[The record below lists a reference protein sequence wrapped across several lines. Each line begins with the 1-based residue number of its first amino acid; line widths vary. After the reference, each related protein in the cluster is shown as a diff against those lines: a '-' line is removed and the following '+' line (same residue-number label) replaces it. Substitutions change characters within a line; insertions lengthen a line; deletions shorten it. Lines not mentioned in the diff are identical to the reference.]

1 MLKKLFKINQGE
13 GLPTLILFFH
23 FFAYVAIS
31 ITGTAARDAYFLN
44 MVDKKYLPLMFLAIA
59 IVLSIVIE
67 IYSRL
72 SKNRDLSTIV
82 TGTGIIFIAT
92 LLAIQKHLE
101 GWVIPFLYVWKDVID
116 AIIITQFW
124 LIASQVFDPRQAK
137 RLFGLLGAGGAL
149 AAIIIGSSI
158 SQFVSVFGSENLL
171 FVTMSFI
178 IIVILMANLIRPYRN
193 LNEQKHQT
201 SKKDVHKNTGK
212 TFTPYL
218 KSLAIIIGLAA
229 VASRVVD
236 YQFKITA
243 VASFPNQDDL
253 VNFFGQYYA
262 VTGVATM
269 VIQLFIT
276 SRLLSRFGIIVA
288 ILILPTLFMAGAA
301 GFLMSP
307 VLAAVYIS
315 KFSDQVFRF
324 TFHNASIQL
333 LWIPV
338 KRTIKNRLKPVIEG
352 SIRAGLEGVSG
363 ILIFLSITMFNVPI
377 HYLSISIIL
386 IAIYWIKGSFR
397 LKKLYIKELQSAI
410 EKRELNFEELT
421 LDIQDEAMVKTI
433 NQALNND
440 DESQQIL
447 ALEMIKDIPLTPWKD
462 SLNRLLNDGSM
473 IVKKEILNISF
484 DDENIISDQKII
496 SLINNESDLEIES
509 IEIAGKRKLT
519 DALPIIMDR
528 IDAENKEKQLIAAAA
543 IRNIDPD
550 SSNKEKD
557 LLLSAFNSNDENIC
571 SLIII
576 QMKNDNEILPD
587 EKLIKYLNEESS
599 KVRNAALSVAESRAS
614 LVLLPHIIQ
623 CLSYPRS
630 AMPAR
635 SALQVYD
642 ENEVVKLLIENA
654 QNQNVEKSLVIGII
668 RTIKKYPTKDSLD
681 MLLSVI
687 SPKVPP
693 IQAVAVD
700 SLIHIAREL
709 PLDETQIAITKEELI
724 KTSRYAYEKIIALS
738 QIEENKKNQLL
749 RYLLQD
755 EVRKLIPVIMK
766 LGILDKPQT
775 PIETYIQYVLNNEED
790 KLPYVLEFFENIFS
804 QEERK
809 IVNSLIDDISIED
822 KCKVAKNHFD
832 ELTTD
837 INQFLGYYIGTIQ
850 ELKVALTLDYA
861 FRTNNQEILGKA
873 NWSNLPESFI
883 IKDIITRHSKE
894 SPDSLNTW
902 PINDY
907 LLDSNQLTM
916 YSTLEKA
923 MILKS
928 VDLFASIPSQELIR
942 VAQIAEEEEYQ
953 TDTSLCKEGDYGD
966 CMYII
971 ANGKVKVHKGDHTLV
986 ELEKGAFVG
995 DMALLDQEPRSADLT
1010 TSLETTLLKISQ
1022 DAFYEL
1028 MSSNFEIM
1036 NGILKIISS
1045 RLREAQAKL

>member
-212 TFTPYL
+212 SFTPYL

-269 VIQLFIT
+269 IIQLFIT

-386 IAIYWIKGSFR
+386 ITIYWIKRSFR

-433 NQALNND
+433 NLALNND
-440 DESQQIL
+440 DESQQVL

-528 IDAENKEKQLIAAAA
+528 IDTENKEKQLIAAAA

-654 QNQNVEKSLVIGII
+654 QNQNVEKSLVIGVI
-668 RTIKKYPTKDSLD
+668 RTIKKYPTKDSID

-687 SPKVPP
+687 SPKIPP

-709 PLDETQIAITKEELI
+709 PLDEKQIAITKEELI
-724 KTSRYAYEKIIALS
+724 KTSKYAYEKIIALS
-738 QIEENKKNQLL
+738 QIEENEKNQLL

-953 TDTSLCKEGDYGD
+953 TDTSLCKEGDFGD

-1045 RLREAQAKL
+1045 RLRDAQAKL

>member
-1 MLKKLFKINQGE
+1 MLKKLFNINQGE
-13 GLPTLILFFH
+13 GFPTLILFLH

-31 ITGTAARDAYFLN
+31 ITGSAARDAYFLN
-44 MVDKKYLPLMFLAIA
+44 MVDRKYLPLMFLAVA

-72 SKNRDLSTIV
+72 SKNKDLSTIV
-82 TGTGIIFIAT
+82 SGTGIIFIAT
-92 LLAIQKHLE
+92 LFAIQKNLE

-158 SQFVSVFGSENLL
+158 KQFVSIFGSENLL
-171 FVTMSFI
+171 FATMSFLLV
-178 IIVILMANLIRPYRN
+178 VILMANLIRPYRN
-193 LNEQKHQT
+193 INEQKNSN
-201 SKKDVHKNTGK
+201 SKKDSQKDEK
-212 TFTPYL
+212 KSFSPYL

-243 VASFPNQDDL
+243 VAAFPEQDDL

-262 VTGVATM
+262 VTGIATM

-276 SRLLSRFGIIVA
+276 SRLLSRFGILVA
-288 ILILPTLFMAGAA
+288 ILVLPTLFMTGAI

-324 TFHNASIQL
+324 TLHNASIQL

-338 KRTIKNRLKPVIEG
+338 KNTIKTRLKPVIEG
-352 SIRAGLEGVSG
+352 SIRASLEGVSG
-363 ILIFLSITMFNVPI
+363 ILIFLSITVFNVPI
-377 HYLSISIIL
+377 HYLSISIVL
-386 IAIYWIKGSFR
+386 IAIYWINKSFT
-397 LKKLYIKELQSAI
+397 LKKLYVKELQSAI

-433 NQALNND
+433 NEALKNN

-462 SLNRLLNDGSM
+462 SLNDLLNNGE
-473 IVKKEILNISF
+473 ITVKKEILSISF
-484 DDENIISDQKII
+484 DDENIITNQTII
-496 SLINNESDLEIES
+496 DLINNVPDLETES
-509 IEIAGKRKLT
+509 IEIAGKRRLRK
-519 DALPIIMDR
+519 ALPIIMDR
-528 IDAENKEKQLIAAAA
+528 IDSVNKEKQIIFAAA

-550 SSNKEKD
+550 SSNKEKE
-557 LLLSAFNSNDENIC
+557 LLLDAFNTNDENIC
-571 SLIII
+571 SLAIR
-576 QMKNDNEILPD
+576 QMKNDKEILPD
-587 EKLIKYLNEESS
+587 DKLAEYLNQESS
-599 KVRNAALSVAESRAS
+599 MIRDAALSVAESRAS
-614 LVLLPHIIQ
+614 TSLLPHIIQ
-623 CLSYPRS
+623 CLCDPRC
-630 AMPAR
+630 AIPAR
-635 SALQVYD
+635 SALQAYD
-642 ENEVVKLLIENA
+642 DNVVVELLIKHV
-654 QNQNVEKSLVIGII
+654 QRQNVEKSLIIGVI
-668 RTIKKYPTKDSLD
+668 RTIKNYPTKNSIDL
-681 MLLSVI
+681 LLSAI

-693 IQAVAVD
+693 IQSEAVD

-709 PLDETQIAITKEELI
+709 SLDENQIIITKKELI

-738 QIEENKKNQLL
+738 QINEDEENQLL
-749 RYLLQD
+749 RYLLQN

-766 LGILDKPQT
+766 LGILDKPET
-775 PIETYIQYVLNNEED
+775 PIETYIQYVLNNETD

-804 QEERK
+804 KEERR
-809 IVNSLIDDISIED
+809 IVNSLIDNIPIEE
-822 KCKVAKNHFD
+822 KCEVAKNHFD
-832 ELTTD
+832 DLTTN

-861 FRTNNQEILGKA
+861 FRNNNQEILEKA
-873 NWSNLPESFI
+873 NWNEFPDSFI
-883 IKDIITRHSKE
+883 IKDIITRHAKNN
-894 SPDSLNTW
+894 PDSLNRW

-928 VDLFASIPSQELIR
+928 VDLFTSIPSQELIR

-953 TDTSLCKEGDYGD
+953 PGTSLCKEGDFGD

-971 ANGKVKVHKGDHTLV
+971 ANGKVKVHKGDRTLV

-1010 TSLETTLLKISQ
+1010 ISAETTLLKISQ

-1045 RLREAQAKL
+1045 RLRDAQAKL

>member
-23 FFAYVAIS
+23 FFSFVAIS
-31 ITGTAARDAYFLN
+31 ITGGAARDAYFLN
-44 MVDKKYLPLMFLAIA
+44 MVDKKYLPLMFLAVA
-59 IVLSIVIE
+59 IVLFIVIE

-72 SKNRDLSTIV
+72 SKNKDLSTIV
-82 TGTGIIFIAT
+82 SGTGVIFIAT
-92 LLAIQKHLE
+92 LFAIQKNLD
-101 GWVIPFLYVWKDVID
+101 GWVIPFLYVWKEVID

-149 AAIIIGSSI
+149 AAFIIGSSI
-158 SQFVSVFGSENLL
+158 KQFVSIFGSENLL
-171 FVTMSFI
+171 FATMSFLLV
-178 IIVILMANLIRPYRN
+178 VILMANLIRPYRN
-193 LNEQKHQT
+193 TNEQKNKGQ
-201 SKKDVHKNTGK
+201 KKDVHKDSEK
-212 TFTPYL
+212 SFTPYL
-218 KSLAIIIGLAA
+218 KSLAIIISLAA
-229 VASRVVD
+229 VASRIVD

-243 VASFPNQDDL
+243 VAAFPNQDDL

-262 VTGVATM
+262 VTGIATM
-269 VIQLFIT
+269 IIQLFIT
-276 SRLLSRFGIIVA
+276 SRRLSRFGIIVA
-288 ILILPTLFMAGAA
+288 ILVLPTLFMFGAS
-301 GFLMSP
+301 GFLVSP

-324 TFHNASIQL
+324 TLHNASIQL

-338 KRTIKNRLKPVIEG
+338 KNTIKTRLKPFIEG

-363 ILIFLSITMFNVPI
+363 ILIFLLITIFNVPI
-377 HYLSISIIL
+377 QYLSLGIIL
-386 IAIYWIKGSFR
+386 IAIYWIQKSFK
-397 LKKLYIKELQSAI
+397 LKKLYIKQLQSAI

-433 NQALNND
+433 NSALNND

-447 ALEMIKDIPLTPWKD
+447 ALEMIKDIPLKPWKD
-462 SLNRLLNDGSM
+462 SLNNLLNNGG
-473 IVKKEILNISF
+473 ITVKKEILKICF
-484 DDENIISDQKII
+484 DDENIISNEKII
-496 SLINNESDLEIES
+496 SLISNDSDLDIDS
-509 IEIAGKRKLT
+509 IEIAGKRKLAE
-519 DALPIIMDR
+519 ALPIIKSHVGT
-528 IDAENKEKQLIAAAA
+528 ENKDKQLIAAAA
-543 IRNIDPD
+543 IRNINPD

-557 LLLSAFNSNDENIC
+557 LLLSAFDSDNEHIC
-571 SLIII
+571 SLVIK
-576 QMKNDNEILPD
+576 QMKDDNEILPD
-587 EKLIKYLNEESS
+587 EKLIKCLNEESVV
-599 KVRNAALSVAESRAS
+599 VRNAALSVSRARVS
-614 LVLLPHIIQ
+614 SVLLPHIIK
-623 CLSYPRS
+623 CLSDPRS
-630 AMPAR
+630 VIPAR
-635 SALQVYD
+635 SALKVYD
-642 ENEVVKLLIENA
+642 DDQVIKLFIENI
-654 QNQNVEKSLVIGII
+654 QNQNIKKSLVIGII
-668 RTIKKYPTKDSLD
+668 RTIKNYPTKDSID
-681 MLLSVI
+681 ILLSVI
-687 SPKVPP
+687 SPKIPP
-693 IQAVAVD
+693 IQAQAVD

-709 PLDETQIAITKEELI
+709 PLDEEQIVITKEELI
-724 KTSRYAYEKIIALS
+724 KTSRYAYEKIIALA
-738 QIEENKKNQLL
+738 QIDENEKNQLL
-749 RYLLQD
+749 NYLLQN

-775 PIETYIQYVLNNEED
+775 PIETYIQYVLNNESD

-804 QEERK
+804 IEERE
-809 IVNSLIDDISIED
+809 IVNSLIDNISIDE

-837 INQFLGYYIGTIQ
+837 LNQFLGYYIGTIQ
-850 ELKVALTLDYA
+850 ELKVALSLDYA
-861 FRTNNQEILGKA
+861 LRLNNQEILEKV
-873 NWSNLPESFI
+873 NWDNLPESFI
-883 IKDIITRHSKE
+883 IREIITRHLKE
-894 SPDSLNTW
+894 NPDSLNTW

-907 LLDSNQLTM
+907 LLDYDQLTM

-942 VAQIAEEEEYQ
+942 VAQIAEEEQYE
-953 TDTSLCKEGDYGD
+953 TDNPLCKEGDFGD

-971 ANGKVKVHKGDHTLV
+971 ANGKVRVHKGDHTLV

-1010 TSLETTLLKISQ
+1010 TSTETTLLKISQ

-1045 RLREAQAKL
+1045 RLRDAQAKI

>member
-13 GLPTLILFFH
+13 GLPTLILFSH

-212 TFTPYL
+212 SFTPYL

-269 VIQLFIT
+269 IIQLFIT

-386 IAIYWIKGSFR
+386 IAIYWIKRSFR

-433 NQALNND
+433 NLALNND

-654 QNQNVEKSLVIGII
+654 QNQNVEKSLVIGVI
-668 RTIKKYPTKDSLD
+668 RTIKKYPTKDSID

-687 SPKVPP
+687 SPKIPP

-709 PLDETQIAITKEELI
+709 PLDEKQIAITKKELI

-738 QIEENKKNQLL
+738 QIEENEKNQLL

>member
-1 MLKKLFKINQGE
+1 LLKKLFNINQGE
-13 GLPTLILFFH
+13 GFPTLILFLH

-31 ITGTAARDAYFLN
+31 ITGSAARDAYFLN
-44 MVDKKYLPLMFLAIA
+44 MVDRKYLPLMFLAVA

-72 SKNRDLSTIV
+72 SKNKDLSTIV
-82 TGTGIIFIAT
+82 SGTGIIFIAT
-92 LLAIQKHLE
+92 LFAIQKNLE

-158 SQFVSVFGSENLL
+158 KQFVSIFGSENLL
-171 FVTMSFI
+171 FATMSFLLV
-178 IIVILMANLIRPYRN
+178 VILMANLIRPYRN
-193 LNEQKHQT
+193 INEQKNSN
-201 SKKDVHKNTGK
+201 SKKDSQKDEK
-212 TFTPYL
+212 KSFSPYL

-243 VASFPNQDDL
+243 VAAFPEQDDL

-262 VTGVATM
+262 VTGIATM

-276 SRLLSRFGIIVA
+276 SRLLSRFGILVA
-288 ILILPTLFMAGAA
+288 ILVLPTLFMTGAI

-324 TFHNASIQL
+324 TLHNASIQL

-338 KRTIKNRLKPVIEG
+338 KNTIKNRLKPVIEG
-352 SIRAGLEGVSG
+352 SIRASLEGVSG
-363 ILIFLSITMFNVPI
+363 ILIFLSITVFNVPI
-377 HYLSISIIL
+377 HYLSISIVL
-386 IAIYWIKGSFR
+386 IAIYWINKSFT
-397 LKKLYIKELQSAI
+397 LKKLYVKELQSAI

-433 NQALNND
+433 NEALKNN

-462 SLNRLLNDGSM
+462 SLNDLLNNGE
-473 IVKKEILNISF
+473 ITVKKEILSISF
-484 DDENIISDQKII
+484 DDENIITNQTII
-496 SLINNESDLEIES
+496 DLINNVPDLETES
-509 IEIAGKRKLT
+509 IEIAGKRRLRK
-519 DALPIIMDR
+519 ALPIIMDR
-528 IDAENKEKQLIAAAA
+528 IDTVNKEKQIIFAAA

-550 SSNKEKD
+550 SSNKEKE
-557 LLLSAFNSNDENIC
+557 LLLDAFNTNDENIC
-571 SLIII
+571 SLAIR
-576 QMKNDNEILPD
+576 QMKNDKEILPD
-587 EKLIKYLNEESS
+587 DKLAEYLNQESS
-599 KVRNAALSVAESRAS
+599 MIRDAALSVAESRAS
-614 LVLLPHIIQ
+614 TSLLPHIIQ
-623 CLSYPRS
+623 CLSDPRC
-630 AMPAR
+630 AIPAR
-635 SALQVYD
+635 SALQAYD
-642 ENEVVKLLIENA
+642 DNVVVELLIKHV
-654 QNQNVEKSLVIGII
+654 QRQNVEKSLIIGVI
-668 RTIKKYPTKDSLD
+668 RTIKNYPTKNSIDL
-681 MLLSVI
+681 LLSAV

-693 IQAVAVD
+693 IQSEAVD

-709 PLDETQIAITKEELI
+709 PLDENQIIITKKELI

-738 QIEENKKNQLL
+738 QINEDEENQLL
-749 RYLLQD
+749 RYLLQN

-766 LGILDKPQT
+766 LGILDKPET
-775 PIETYIQYVLNNEED
+775 PIETYIQYVLNNETD

-804 QEERK
+804 KEERR
-809 IVNSLIDDISIED
+809 IVNSLIDNIPIEE
-822 KCKVAKNHFD
+822 KCEVAKNHFD
-832 ELTTD
+832 DLTTN

-861 FRTNNQEILGKA
+861 FRNNNQEILEKA
-873 NWSNLPESFI
+873 NWNEFPDSFI
-883 IKDIITRHSKE
+883 IKDIITRHAKNN
-894 SPDSLNTW
+894 PDSLNRW

-953 TDTSLCKEGDYGD
+953 PGTSLCKEGDFGD

-971 ANGKVKVHKGDHTLV
+971 ANGKVKVHKGDRTLV

-1010 TSLETTLLKISQ
+1010 ISAETTLLKISQ

-1045 RLREAQAKL
+1045 RLRDAQAKL

>member
-101 GWVIPFLYVWKDVID
+101 GWVIPFLYVWKDIID

-212 TFTPYL
+212 SFTPYL

-269 VIQLFIT
+269 IIQLFIT

-363 ILIFLSITMFNVPI
+363 ILIFLSITMFNIPI

-386 IAIYWIKGSFR
+386 IAIYWIKRSFR

-433 NQALNND
+433 NLALNND

-654 QNQNVEKSLVIGII
+654 QNQNVEKSLVIGVI
-668 RTIKKYPTKDSLD
+668 RTIKKYPTKDSID

-687 SPKVPP
+687 SPKIPP

-709 PLDETQIAITKEELI
+709 PLDEKQIAITKEELI
-724 KTSRYAYEKIIALS
+724 KTSKYAYEKIIALS
-738 QIEENKKNQLL
+738 QIEENEKNQLL

-1045 RLREAQAKL
+1045 RLREAQAKI

>member
-212 TFTPYL
+212 SFTPYL

-269 VIQLFIT
+269 IIQLFIT

-386 IAIYWIKGSFR
+386 IAIYWIKRSFR

-433 NQALNND
+433 NLALNND

-654 QNQNVEKSLVIGII
+654 QNQNVEKSLVIGVI
-668 RTIKKYPTKDSLD
+668 RTIKKYPTKDSID

-687 SPKVPP
+687 SPKIPP

-709 PLDETQIAITKEELI
+709 PLDEKQIAITKEELI
-724 KTSRYAYEKIIALS
+724 KTSKYAYEKIIALS
-738 QIEENKKNQLL
+738 QIEENEKNQLL

-832 ELTTD
+832 GLTTD

-1045 RLREAQAKL
+1045 RLREAQEKI

>member
-1 MLKKLFKINQGE
+1 LLKKLFNINQGE
-13 GLPTLILFFH
+13 GFPTLILFLH

-31 ITGTAARDAYFLN
+31 ITGSAARDAYFLN
-44 MVDKKYLPLMFLAIA
+44 MVDRKYLPLMFLAVA

-72 SKNRDLSTIV
+72 SKNKDLSTIV
-82 TGTGIIFIAT
+82 SGTGIIFIAT
-92 LLAIQKHLE
+92 LFAIQKNLE

-158 SQFVSVFGSENLL
+158 KQFVSIFGSENLL
-171 FVTMSFI
+171 FATMSFLLV
-178 IIVILMANLIRPYRN
+178 VILMANLIRPYRN
-193 LNEQKHQT
+193 INEQKNSN
-201 SKKDVHKNTGK
+201 SKKDSQKDEK
-212 TFTPYL
+212 KSFSPYL

-243 VASFPNQDDL
+243 VAAFPEQDDL

-262 VTGVATM
+262 VTGIATM

-276 SRLLSRFGIIVA
+276 SRLLSRFGILVA
-288 ILILPTLFMAGAA
+288 ILVLPTLFMTGAI

-324 TFHNASIQL
+324 TLHNASIQL

-338 KRTIKNRLKPVIEG
+338 KNTIKNRLKPVIEG
-352 SIRAGLEGVSG
+352 SIRASLEGVSG
-363 ILIFLSITMFNVPI
+363 ILIFLSITVFNVPI
-377 HYLSISIIL
+377 HYLSISIVL
-386 IAIYWIKGSFR
+386 IAIYWINKSFT
-397 LKKLYIKELQSAI
+397 LKKLYVKELQSAI

-433 NQALNND
+433 NEALKNN

-462 SLNRLLNDGSM
+462 SLNDLLNNGE
-473 IVKKEILNISF
+473 ITVKKEILSVSF
-484 DDENIISDQKII
+484 DDENIITNQTII
-496 SLINNESDLEIES
+496 DLINNVPDLETES
-509 IEIAGKRKLT
+509 IEIAGKRRLRK
-519 DALPIIMDR
+519 ALPIIMDR
-528 IDAENKEKQLIAAAA
+528 IDTVNKEKQIIFAAA

-550 SSNKEKD
+550 SSNKEKE
-557 LLLSAFNSNDENIC
+557 LLLDAFNTNDENIC
-571 SLIII
+571 SLAIR
-576 QMKNDNEILPD
+576 QMKNDKEILPD
-587 EKLIKYLNEESS
+587 DKLAEYLNQESS
-599 KVRNAALSVAESRAS
+599 IIRDAALSVAESRAS
-614 LVLLPHIIQ
+614 TSLLPHIIQ
-623 CLSYPRS
+623 CLSDPRC
-630 AMPAR
+630 AIPAR
-635 SALQVYD
+635 SALQAYD
-642 ENEVVKLLIENA
+642 DNVVVELLIKHV
-654 QNQNVEKSLVIGII
+654 QRQNVEKSLIIGVI
-668 RTIKKYPTKDSLD
+668 RTIKNYPTKNSIDL
-681 MLLSVI
+681 LLSAV

-693 IQAVAVD
+693 IQSEAVD

-709 PLDETQIAITKEELI
+709 PLDENQIIITKKELI

-738 QIEENKKNQLL
+738 QINEDEENQLL
-749 RYLLQD
+749 RYLLQN

-766 LGILDKPQT
+766 LGILDKPET
-775 PIETYIQYVLNNEED
+775 PIETYIQYVLNNETD

-804 QEERK
+804 KEERR
-809 IVNSLIDDISIED
+809 IVNSLIDNIPIEE
-822 KCKVAKNHFD
+822 KCEVAKNHFD
-832 ELTTD
+832 DLTTN

-861 FRTNNQEILGKA
+861 FRNNNQEILEKA
-873 NWSNLPESFI
+873 NWNEFPDSFI
-883 IKDIITRHSKE
+883 IKDIITRHAKNN
-894 SPDSLNTW
+894 PDSLNRW

-953 TDTSLCKEGDYGD
+953 PGTSLCKEGDFGD

-971 ANGKVKVHKGDHTLV
+971 ANGKVKVHKGDRTLV

-1010 TSLETTLLKISQ
+1010 ISAETTLLKISQ

-1045 RLREAQAKL
+1045 RLRDAQARL

>member
-212 TFTPYL
+212 SFTPYL

-269 VIQLFIT
+269 IIQLFIT

-386 IAIYWIKGSFR
+386 IAIYWIKRSFR

-433 NQALNND
+433 NLALNND
-440 DESQQIL
+440 DESQQVL

-528 IDAENKEKQLIAAAA
+528 IDTENKEKQLIAAAA

-654 QNQNVEKSLVIGII
+654 QNQNVEKSLVIGVI
-668 RTIKKYPTKDSLD
+668 RTIKKYPTKDSID

-687 SPKVPP
+687 SPKIPP

-709 PLDETQIAITKEELI
+709 PLDEKQIAITKEELI
-724 KTSRYAYEKIIALS
+724 KTSKYAYEKIIALS

-873 NWSNLPESFI
+873 NWNNLPESFI

-971 ANGKVKVHKGDHTLV
+971 ANGKVKVHKGDRTLV

-1045 RLREAQAKL
+1045 RLREAQAKI

>member
-212 TFTPYL
+212 SFTPYL

-269 VIQLFIT
+269 IIQLFIT

-386 IAIYWIKGSFR
+386 ITIYWIKRSFR

-433 NQALNND
+433 NLALNND

-587 EKLIKYLNEESS
+587 EKLIKYVNEESS

-654 QNQNVEKSLVIGII
+654 QNQNVEKSLVIGVI
-668 RTIKKYPTKDSLD
+668 RTIKKYPTKDSID

-687 SPKVPP
+687 SPKIPP

-709 PLDETQIAITKEELI
+709 PLDEKQIAITKEELI
-724 KTSRYAYEKIIALS
+724 KTSKYAYEKIIALS
-738 QIEENKKNQLL
+738 QIEENEKNQLL

-873 NWSNLPESFI
+873 NWNNLPESFI

-971 ANGKVKVHKGDHTLV
+971 ANGKVKVHKGDRTLV

-1045 RLREAQAKL
+1045 RLRESQAKL

>member
-212 TFTPYL
+212 SFTPYL

-269 VIQLFIT
+269 IIQLFIT

-386 IAIYWIKGSFR
+386 ITIYWIKRSFR

-433 NQALNND
+433 NLALNND
-440 DESQQIL
+440 DESQQVL
-447 ALEMIKDIPLTPWKD
+447 AIEMIKDIPLTPWKD

-528 IDAENKEKQLIAAAA
+528 IDTENKEKQLIAAAA

-654 QNQNVEKSLVIGII
+654 QNQNVEKSLVIGVI
-668 RTIKKYPTKDSLD
+668 RTIKKYPTKDSID

-687 SPKVPP
+687 SPKIPP

-709 PLDETQIAITKEELI
+709 PLDEKQIAITKEELI
-724 KTSRYAYEKIIALS
+724 KTSKYAYEKIIALS
-738 QIEENKKNQLL
+738 QIEENEKNQLL

-873 NWSNLPESFI
+873 NWNNLPESFI

-1045 RLREAQAKL
+1045 RLRESQAKL

>member
-1 MLKKLFKINQGE
+1 MLKKLFNINQGE
-13 GLPTLILFFH
+13 GFPTLILFLH

-31 ITGTAARDAYFLN
+31 ITGSAARDAYFLN
-44 MVDKKYLPLMFLAIA
+44 MVDRKYLPLMFLAVA

-72 SKNRDLSTIV
+72 SKNKDLSTIV
-82 TGTGIIFIAT
+82 SGTGIIFIAT
-92 LLAIQKHLE
+92 LFAIQKNLE

-158 SQFVSVFGSENLL
+158 KQFVSIFGSENLL
-171 FVTMSFI
+171 FATMSFLLV
-178 IIVILMANLIRPYRN
+178 VILMANLIRPYRN
-193 LNEQKHQT
+193 INEQKYSN
-201 SKKDVHKNTGK
+201 SKKDSQKDEK
-212 TFTPYL
+212 KSFSPYL
-218 KSLAIIIGLAA
+218 KSLANIIGLAA

-243 VASFPNQDDL
+243 VAAFPEQDDL

-262 VTGVATM
+262 VTGIATM

-276 SRLLSRFGIIVA
+276 SRLLSRFGILVA
-288 ILILPTLFMAGAA
+288 ILVLPTLFMTGAI

-324 TFHNASIQL
+324 TLHNASIQL

-338 KRTIKNRLKPVIEG
+338 KNTIKNRLKPVIEG
-352 SIRAGLEGVSG
+352 SIRASLEGVSG
-363 ILIFLSITMFNVPI
+363 ILIFLSITVFNVPI
-377 HYLSISIIL
+377 HYLSISIVL
-386 IAIYWIKGSFR
+386 IAIYWINKSFT
-397 LKKLYIKELQSAI
+397 LKKLYVKELQSAI

-433 NQALNND
+433 NEALKNN

-462 SLNRLLNDGSM
+462 SLNDLLNNGE
-473 IVKKEILNISF
+473 ITVKKEILSISF
-484 DDENIISDQKII
+484 DDENIITNQTII
-496 SLINNESDLEIES
+496 DLINNVPDLETES
-509 IEIAGKRKLT
+509 IEIAGKRRLRK
-519 DALPIIMDR
+519 ALPIIMDR
-528 IDAENKEKQLIAAAA
+528 IDSVNKEKQIIFVAA

-550 SSNKEKD
+550 SSNKEKE
-557 LLLSAFNSNDENIC
+557 LLLDAFNTNDENIC
-571 SLIII
+571 SLAIR
-576 QMKNDNEILPD
+576 QMKNDKEILPD
-587 EKLIKYLNEESS
+587 DKLAEYLNQESS
-599 KVRNAALSVAESRAS
+599 MIRDAALSVAESRAS
-614 LVLLPHIIQ
+614 TSLLPHIIQ
-623 CLSYPRS
+623 CLSDPRC
-630 AMPAR
+630 AIPAR
-635 SALQVYD
+635 SALQAYD
-642 ENEVVKLLIENA
+642 DNVVVELLIKHV
-654 QNQNVEKSLVIGII
+654 QRQNVEKSLIIGVI
-668 RTIKKYPTKDSLD
+668 RTIKNYPTKNSIDL
-681 MLLSVI
+681 LLSAI

-693 IQAVAVD
+693 IQSEAVD

-709 PLDETQIAITKEELI
+709 PLDENQIIITKKELI

-738 QIEENKKNQLL
+738 QINEDEENQLL
-749 RYLLQD
+749 RYLLQN

-766 LGILDKPQT
+766 LGILDKPET
-775 PIETYIQYVLNNEED
+775 PIETYIQYVLNNETD

-804 QEERK
+804 KEERR
-809 IVNSLIDDISIED
+809 IVNSLIDNISIEE
-822 KCKVAKNHFD
+822 KCEVAKNHFD
-832 ELTTD
+832 DLTTN

-861 FRTNNQEILGKA
+861 FRNNNQEILEKA
-873 NWSNLPESFI
+873 NWNEFPDSFI
-883 IKDIITRHSKE
+883 IKDIITRHVKNN
-894 SPDSLNTW
+894 PDSLNRW

-907 LLDSNQLTM
+907 LLDSTQLTM

-953 TDTSLCKEGDYGD
+953 PGTSLCKEGDFGD

-971 ANGKVKVHKGDHTLV
+971 ANGKVKVHKGDRTLV

-1010 TSLETTLLKISQ
+1010 ISAETTLLKISQ

-1045 RLREAQAKL
+1045 RLRDAQAKL

>member
-1 MLKKLFKINQGE
+1 MLKKLFNINQGE
-13 GLPTLILFFH
+13 GFPTLILFLH

-31 ITGTAARDAYFLN
+31 ITGSAARDAYFLN
-44 MVDKKYLPLMFLAIA
+44 MVDRKYLPLMFLAVA

-72 SKNRDLSTIV
+72 SKNKDLSTIV
-82 TGTGIIFIAT
+82 SGTGIIFIAT
-92 LLAIQKHLE
+92 LFAIQKNLE

-158 SQFVSVFGSENLL
+158 KQFVSIFGSENLL
-171 FVTMSFI
+171 FATMSFLLV
-178 IIVILMANLIRPYRN
+178 VILMANLIRPYRN
-193 LNEQKHQT
+193 INEQKNSN
-201 SKKDVHKNTGK
+201 SKKDSQKDEK
-212 TFTPYL
+212 KSFSPYL

-243 VASFPNQDDL
+243 VASFPEQDDL

-262 VTGVATM
+262 VTGIATM

-276 SRLLSRFGIIVA
+276 SRLLSRFGILVA
-288 ILILPTLFMAGAA
+288 ILVLPTLFMTGAI

-324 TFHNASIQL
+324 TLHNASIQL

-338 KRTIKNRLKPVIEG
+338 KNTIKNRLKPVIEG
-352 SIRAGLEGVSG
+352 SIRASLEGVSG
-363 ILIFLSITMFNVPI
+363 ILIFLSITVFNVPI
-377 HYLSISIIL
+377 HYLSISIVL
-386 IAIYWIKGSFR
+386 IAIYWINKSFT
-397 LKKLYIKELQSAI
+397 LKKLYVKELQSAI

-433 NQALNND
+433 NEALKNN

-462 SLNRLLNDGSM
+462 SLNDLLNNGE
-473 IVKKEILNISF
+473 ITVKKEILSISF
-484 DDENIISDQKII
+484 DDENIITNQTII
-496 SLINNESDLEIES
+496 DLINNVPDLETES
-509 IEIAGKRKLT
+509 IEIAGKRRLRK
-519 DALPIIMDR
+519 ALPIIMDR
-528 IDAENKEKQLIAAAA
+528 IDSVNKEKQIIFAAA

-550 SSNKEKD
+550 SSNKEKE
-557 LLLSAFNSNDENIC
+557 LLLDAFNTNDENIC
-571 SLIII
+571 SLAIR
-576 QMKNDNEILPD
+576 QMKNDKEILPD
-587 EKLIKYLNEESS
+587 DKLAEYLNQESS
-599 KVRNAALSVAESRAS
+599 MIRDATLSVAESRAS
-614 LVLLPHIIQ
+614 TSLLPHIIQ
-623 CLSYPRS
+623 CLSDPRC
-630 AMPAR
+630 AIPAR
-635 SALQVYD
+635 SALQAYD
-642 ENEVVKLLIENA
+642 DDVVVELLIKHV
-654 QNQNVEKSLVIGII
+654 QRKNVEKSLIIGVI
-668 RTIKKYPTKDSLD
+668 RTIKNYPTKNSIDL
-681 MLLSVI
+681 LLSAV

-693 IQAVAVD
+693 IQSEAVD
-700 SLIHIAREL
+700 SLINIAREL
-709 PLDETQIAITKEELI
+709 PLDENQIIITKKELI

-738 QIEENKKNQLL
+738 QINEDEDNQLL
-749 RYLLQD
+749 RYLLQN

-766 LGILDKPQT
+766 LGILDKPET
-775 PIETYIQYVLNNEED
+775 PIETYIQYVLNNETD

-804 QEERK
+804 KEERR
-809 IVNSLIDDISIED
+809 IVNSLIDNIPIEE
-822 KCKVAKNHFD
+822 KCEVAKNHFD
-832 ELTTD
+832 DLTTN

-861 FRTNNQEILGKA
+861 FRNNNQEILEKA
-873 NWSNLPESFI
+873 NWNEFPDSFI
-883 IKDIITRHSKE
+883 IKDIITRHAKNN
-894 SPDSLNTW
+894 PDSLNRW

-953 TDTSLCKEGDYGD
+953 PGTSLCKEGDFGD

-971 ANGKVKVHKGDHTLV
+971 ANGKVKVHKGDRTLV

-1010 TSLETTLLKISQ
+1010 ISAETTLLKISQ

-1045 RLREAQAKL
+1045 RLRDAQARL

>member
-1 MLKKLFKINQGE
+1 MLKKLFNINQGE
-13 GLPTLILFFH
+13 GFPTLILFLH

-31 ITGTAARDAYFLN
+31 ITGSAARDAYFLN
-44 MVDKKYLPLMFLAIA
+44 MVDRKYLPLMFLAVA

-72 SKNRDLSTIV
+72 SKNKDLSTIV
-82 TGTGIIFIAT
+82 SGTGIIFIAT
-92 LLAIQKHLE
+92 LFAIQKNLE

-158 SQFVSVFGSENLL
+158 KQFVSIFGSENLL
-171 FVTMSFI
+171 FATMSFLLV
-178 IIVILMANLIRPYRN
+178 VILMANLIRPYRN
-193 LNEQKHQT
+193 INEQKNSN
-201 SKKDVHKNTGK
+201 SKKDSQKDEK
-212 TFTPYL
+212 KSFSPYL

-243 VASFPNQDDL
+243 VAAFPEQDDL

-262 VTGVATM
+262 VTGIATM

-276 SRLLSRFGIIVA
+276 SRLLSRFGILVA
-288 ILILPTLFMAGAA
+288 ILVLPTLFMTGAI

-324 TFHNASIQL
+324 TLHNASIQL

-338 KRTIKNRLKPVIEG
+338 KNTIKNRLKPVIEG
-352 SIRAGLEGVSG
+352 SIRASLEGVSG
-363 ILIFLSITMFNVPI
+363 ILIFLSITVFNVPI
-377 HYLSISIIL
+377 HYLSISIVL
-386 IAIYWIKGSFR
+386 IAIYWINKSFT
-397 LKKLYIKELQSAI
+397 LKKLYVKELQSAI

-433 NQALNND
+433 NEALKNN

-462 SLNRLLNDGSM
+462 SLNDLLNNGE
-473 IVKKEILNISF
+473 ITVKKEILSISF
-484 DDENIISDQKII
+484 DDENIITNQTII
-496 SLINNESDLEIES
+496 DLINNVPDLETES
-509 IEIAGKRKLT
+509 IEIAGKRRLRK
-519 DALPIIMDR
+519 ALPIIMDR
-528 IDAENKEKQLIAAAA
+528 IDTVNKEKQIIFAAA

-550 SSNKEKD
+550 SSNKEKE
-557 LLLSAFNSNDENIC
+557 LLLDAFNTNDENIC
-571 SLIII
+571 SLAIR
-576 QMKNDNEILPD
+576 QMKNDKEILPD
-587 EKLIKYLNEESS
+587 DKLAEYLNQESS
-599 KVRNAALSVAESRAS
+599 MIRDAALSVAESRAS
-614 LVLLPHIIQ
+614 TSLLPHIIQ
-623 CLSYPRS
+623 CLSDPRC
-630 AMPAR
+630 AIPAR
-635 SALQVYD
+635 SALQAYD
-642 ENEVVKLLIENA
+642 DNVVVELLIKHV
-654 QNQNVEKSLVIGII
+654 QRQNVEKSLIIGVI
-668 RTIKKYPTKDSLD
+668 RTIKNYPTKNSIDL
-681 MLLSVI
+681 LLSAV

-693 IQAVAVD
+693 IQSEAVD

-709 PLDETQIAITKEELI
+709 PLDENQIIITKKELI

-738 QIEENKKNQLL
+738 QINEDEENQLL
-749 RYLLQD
+749 RYLLQN

-766 LGILDKPQT
+766 LGILDKPET
-775 PIETYIQYVLNNEED
+775 PIETYIQYVLNNETD

-804 QEERK
+804 KEERR
-809 IVNSLIDDISIED
+809 IVNSLIDNIPIEE
-822 KCKVAKNHFD
+822 KCEVAKNHFD
-832 ELTTD
+832 DLTTN

-861 FRTNNQEILGKA
+861 FRNNNQEILEKA
-873 NWSNLPESFI
+873 NWNEFPDSFI
-883 IKDIITRHSKE
+883 IKDIITRHAKNN
-894 SPDSLNTW
+894 PDSLNRW

-953 TDTSLCKEGDYGD
+953 PDTSLCKEGDFGD

-971 ANGKVKVHKGDHTLV
+971 ANGKVKVHKGDRTLV

-1010 TSLETTLLKISQ
+1010 TSAETTLLKISQ

>member
-1 MLKKLFKINQGE
+1 LLKKLFNINQGE
-13 GLPTLILFFH
+13 GFPTLILFLH

-31 ITGTAARDAYFLN
+31 ITGSAARDAYFLN
-44 MVDKKYLPLMFLAIA
+44 MVDRKYLPLMFLAVA

-72 SKNRDLSTIV
+72 SKNKDLSTIV
-82 TGTGIIFIAT
+82 SGTGIIFIAT
-92 LLAIQKHLE
+92 LFAIQKNLE

-158 SQFVSVFGSENLL
+158 KQFVSIFGSENLL
-171 FVTMSFI
+171 FATMSFLLV
-178 IIVILMANLIRPYRN
+178 VILMANLIRPYRN
-193 LNEQKHQT
+193 INEQKNSN
-201 SKKDVHKNTGK
+201 SKKDSQKDEK
-212 TFTPYL
+212 KSFSPYL

-243 VASFPNQDDL
+243 VAAFPEQDDL

-262 VTGVATM
+262 VTGIATM

-276 SRLLSRFGIIVA
+276 SRLLSRFGILVA
-288 ILILPTLFMAGAA
+288 ILVLPTLFMTGAI

-324 TFHNASIQL
+324 TLHNASIQL

-338 KRTIKNRLKPVIEG
+338 KNTIKNRLKPVIEG
-352 SIRAGLEGVSG
+352 SIRASLEGVSG
-363 ILIFLSITMFNVPI
+363 ILIFLSITVFNVPI
-377 HYLSISIIL
+377 HYLSISIVL
-386 IAIYWIKGSFR
+386 IAIYWINKSFT
-397 LKKLYIKELQSAI
+397 LKKLYVKELQSAI

-433 NQALNND
+433 NEALKNN

-462 SLNRLLNDGSM
+462 SLNDLLNNGE
-473 IVKKEILNISF
+473 ITVKKEILSISF
-484 DDENIISDQKII
+484 DDENIITNQTII
-496 SLINNESDLEIES
+496 DLINNVPDLETES
-509 IEIAGKRKLT
+509 IEIAGKRRLRK
-519 DALPIIMDR
+519 ALPIIMDR
-528 IDAENKEKQLIAAAA
+528 IDTVNKEKQIIFAAA

-550 SSNKEKD
+550 SSNKEKE
-557 LLLSAFNSNDENIC
+557 LLLDAFNTNDENIC
-571 SLIII
+571 SLAIR
-576 QMKNDNEILPD
+576 QMKNDKEILPD
-587 EKLIKYLNEESS
+587 DKLAEYLNQESS
-599 KVRNAALSVAESRAS
+599 MIRDAALSVAESRAS
-614 LVLLPHIIQ
+614 TSLLPHIIQ
-623 CLSYPRS
+623 CLSDPRC
-630 AMPAR
+630 AIPAR
-635 SALQVYD
+635 SALQAYD
-642 ENEVVKLLIENA
+642 DNAVVELLIKHV
-654 QNQNVEKSLVIGII
+654 QRKNVEKSLIIGVI
-668 RTIKKYPTKDSLD
+668 RTIKNYPTKNSIDL
-681 MLLSVI
+681 LLSAV

-693 IQAVAVD
+693 IQSEAVD
-700 SLIHIAREL
+700 SLINIAREL
-709 PLDETQIAITKEELI
+709 PLDENQIIITKKELI

-738 QIEENKKNQLL
+738 QINEDEDNQLL
-749 RYLLQD
+749 RYLLQN

-766 LGILDKPQT
+766 LGILDKPET
-775 PIETYIQYVLNNEED
+775 PIETYIQYVLNNETD

-804 QEERK
+804 KEERR
-809 IVNSLIDDISIED
+809 IVNSLIDNIPIEE
-822 KCKVAKNHFD
+822 KCEVAKNHFD
-832 ELTTD
+832 DLTTN

-861 FRTNNQEILGKA
+861 FRNNNQEILEKA
-873 NWSNLPESFI
+873 NWNEFPDSFI
-883 IKDIITRHSKE
+883 IKDIITRHAKNN
-894 SPDSLNTW
+894 PDSLNRW

-953 TDTSLCKEGDYGD
+953 PGTSLCKEGDFGD

-971 ANGKVKVHKGDHTLV
+971 ANGKVKVHKGDRTLV

-1010 TSLETTLLKISQ
+1010 ISAETTLLKISQ

-1045 RLREAQAKL
+1045 RLRDAQARL

>member
-212 TFTPYL
+212 SFTPYL

-269 VIQLFIT
+269 IIQLFIT

-386 IAIYWIKGSFR
+386 ITIYWIKRSFR

-433 NQALNND
+433 NLALNND

-528 IDAENKEKQLIAAAA
+528 IDTENKEKQLIAAAA

-654 QNQNVEKSLVIGII
+654 QNQNVEKSLVIGVI
-668 RTIKKYPTKDSLD
+668 RTIKKYPTKDSID

-687 SPKVPP
+687 SPKIPP

-709 PLDETQIAITKEELI
+709 PLDEKQIAITKEELI
-724 KTSRYAYEKIIALS
+724 KTSKYAYEKIIALS
-738 QIEENKKNQLL
+738 QIEENEKNQLL

-873 NWSNLPESFI
+873 NWNNLPESFI

-1045 RLREAQAKL
+1045 RLRESQAKL

>member
-1 MLKKLFKINQGE
+1 MLKKLFNINQGE
-13 GLPTLILFFH
+13 GFPTLILFLH

-31 ITGTAARDAYFLN
+31 ITGSAARDAYFLN
-44 MVDKKYLPLMFLAIA
+44 MVDRKYLPLMFLAVA

-72 SKNRDLSTIV
+72 SKNKDLSTIV
-82 TGTGIIFIAT
+82 SGTGIIFIAT
-92 LLAIQKHLE
+92 LFAIQKNLE

-158 SQFVSVFGSENLL
+158 KQFVSIFGSENLL
-171 FVTMSFI
+171 FATMSFLLV
-178 IIVILMANLIRPYRN
+178 VILMANLIRPYRN
-193 LNEQKHQT
+193 INEQKNSN
-201 SKKDVHKNTGK
+201 SKKDSQKDEK
-212 TFTPYL
+212 KSFSPYL

-243 VASFPNQDDL
+243 VAAFPEQDDL

-262 VTGVATM
+262 VTGIATM

-276 SRLLSRFGIIVA
+276 SRLLSRFGILVA
-288 ILILPTLFMAGAA
+288 ILVLPTLFMTGAI

-324 TFHNASIQL
+324 TLHNASIQL

-338 KRTIKNRLKPVIEG
+338 KNTIKNRLKPVIEG
-352 SIRAGLEGVSG
+352 SIRASLEGVSG
-363 ILIFLSITMFNVPI
+363 ILIFLSITVFNVPI
-377 HYLSISIIL
+377 HYLSISIVL
-386 IAIYWIKGSFR
+386 IAIYWINKSFT
-397 LKKLYIKELQSAI
+397 LKKLYVKELQSAI

-433 NQALNND
+433 NEALKNN

-462 SLNRLLNDGSM
+462 SLNDLLNNGE
-473 IVKKEILNISF
+473 ITVKKEILSISF
-484 DDENIISDQKII
+484 DDENIITNQTII
-496 SLINNESDLEIES
+496 DLINNVPDLETES
-509 IEIAGKRKLT
+509 IEIAGKRRLRK
-519 DALPIIMDR
+519 ALPIIMDR
-528 IDAENKEKQLIAAAA
+528 IDSVNKEKQIIFAAA

-550 SSNKEKD
+550 SSNKEKE
-557 LLLSAFNSNDENIC
+557 LLLDAFNTNDENIC
-571 SLIII
+571 SLAIR
-576 QMKNDNEILPD
+576 QMKNDKEILPD
-587 EKLIKYLNEESS
+587 DKLAEYLNQESS
-599 KVRNAALSVAESRAS
+599 MIRDAALSVAESRAS
-614 LVLLPHIIQ
+614 TSLLPHIIQ
-623 CLSYPRS
+623 CLSDPRC
-630 AMPAR
+630 AIPAR
-635 SALQVYD
+635 SALQAYD
-642 ENEVVKLLIENA
+642 DDVVVELLIKHV
-654 QNQNVEKSLVIGII
+654 QRKNVEKSLIIGVI
-668 RTIKKYPTKDSLD
+668 RTIKNYPTKNSIDL
-681 MLLSVI
+681 LLSAI

-693 IQAVAVD
+693 IQSEAVD

-709 PLDETQIAITKEELI
+709 SLDENQIIITKKELI

-738 QIEENKKNQLL
+738 QINEDEENQLL
-749 RYLLQD
+749 RYLLQN

-766 LGILDKPQT
+766 LGILDKPET
-775 PIETYIQYVLNNEED
+775 PIETYIQYVLNNETD

-804 QEERK
+804 KEERR
-809 IVNSLIDDISIED
+809 IVNSLIDNIPIEE
-822 KCKVAKNHFD
+822 KCEVAKNHFD
-832 ELTTD
+832 DLTTN

-861 FRTNNQEILGKA
+861 FRNNNQEILEKA
-873 NWSNLPESFI
+873 NWNEFPDSFI
-883 IKDIITRHSKE
+883 IKDIITRHAKNN
-894 SPDSLNTW
+894 PDSLNRW

-928 VDLFASIPSQELIR
+928 VDLFTSIPSQELIR

-953 TDTSLCKEGDYGD
+953 PGTSLCKEGDFGD

-971 ANGKVKVHKGDHTLV
+971 ANGKVKVHKGDRTLV

-1010 TSLETTLLKISQ
+1010 ISAETTLLKISQ

-1045 RLREAQAKL
+1045 RLRDAQARL

>member
-1 MLKKLFKINQGE
+1 MLKKLFNINQGE
-13 GLPTLILFFH
+13 GFPTLILFLH

-31 ITGTAARDAYFLN
+31 ITGSAARDAYFLN
-44 MVDKKYLPLMFLAIA
+44 MVDRKYLPLMFLAVA

-72 SKNRDLSTIV
+72 SKNKDLSTIV
-82 TGTGIIFIAT
+82 SGTGIIFIAT
-92 LLAIQKHLE
+92 LFAIQKNLE

-158 SQFVSVFGSENLL
+158 KQFVSIFGSENLL
-171 FVTMSFI
+171 FATMSFLLV
-178 IIVILMANLIRPYRN
+178 VILMANLIRPYRN
-193 LNEQKHQT
+193 INEQKNSN
-201 SKKDVHKNTGK
+201 SKKDSQKDEK
-212 TFTPYL
+212 KSFSPYL

-243 VASFPNQDDL
+243 VAAFPEQDDL

-262 VTGVATM
+262 VTGIATM

-276 SRLLSRFGIIVA
+276 SRLLSRFGILVA
-288 ILILPTLFMAGAA
+288 ILVLPTLFMTGAI

-324 TFHNASIQL
+324 TLHNASIQL

-338 KRTIKNRLKPVIEG
+338 KNTIKNRLKPVIEG
-352 SIRAGLEGVSG
+352 SIRASLEGVSG
-363 ILIFLSITMFNVPI
+363 ILIFLSITVFNVPI
-377 HYLSISIIL
+377 HYLSISIVL
-386 IAIYWIKGSFR
+386 IAIYWINKSFT
-397 LKKLYIKELQSAI
+397 LKKLYVKELQSAI

-433 NQALNND
+433 NEALKNN

-462 SLNRLLNDGSM
+462 SLNDLLNNGE
-473 IVKKEILNISF
+473 ITVKKEILSISF
-484 DDENIISDQKII
+484 DDENIITNQTII
-496 SLINNESDLEIES
+496 DLINNVPDLETES
-509 IEIAGKRKLT
+509 IEIAGKRRLRK
-519 DALPIIMDR
+519 ALPIIMDR
-528 IDAENKEKQLIAAAA
+528 IDSVNKEKQIIFAAA

-550 SSNKEKD
+550 SSNKEKE
-557 LLLSAFNSNDENIC
+557 LLLDAFNTNDENIC
-571 SLIII
+571 SLAIR
-576 QMKNDNEILPD
+576 QMKNDKEILPD
-587 EKLIKYLNEESS
+587 DKLAEYLNQESS
-599 KVRNAALSVAESRAS
+599 MIRDAALSVAESRAS
-614 LVLLPHIIQ
+614 TSLLPHIIQ
-623 CLSYPRS
+623 CLSDPRC
-630 AMPAR
+630 AIPAR
-635 SALQVYD
+635 SALQAYD
-642 ENEVVKLLIENA
+642 DNVVVELLIKHV
-654 QNQNVEKSLVIGII
+654 QRQNVEKSLIIGVI
-668 RTIKKYPTKDSLD
+668 RTIKNYPTKNSIDL
-681 MLLSVI
+681 LLSAV

-693 IQAVAVD
+693 IQSEAVD

-709 PLDETQIAITKEELI
+709 PLDENQIIITKKELI

-738 QIEENKKNQLL
+738 QINEDEENQLL
-749 RYLLQD
+749 RYLLQN

-766 LGILDKPQT
+766 LGILDKPET
-775 PIETYIQYVLNNEED
+775 PIETYIQYVLNNETD

-804 QEERK
+804 KEERR
-809 IVNSLIDDISIED
+809 IVNSLIDNISIEE
-822 KCKVAKNHFD
+822 KCEVAKNHFD
-832 ELTTD
+832 DLTTN

-861 FRTNNQEILGKA
+861 FRNNNQEILEKA
-873 NWSNLPESFI
+873 NWNEFPDSFI
-883 IKDIITRHSKE
+883 IKDIITRHAKNN
-894 SPDSLNTW
+894 PDSLNRW

-953 TDTSLCKEGDYGD
+953 PGTSLCKEGDFGD

-971 ANGKVKVHKGDHTLV
+971 ANGKVKVHKGDRTLV

-1010 TSLETTLLKISQ
+1010 ISAETTLLKISQ

-1045 RLREAQAKL
+1045 RLRDAQAKL

>member
-1 MLKKLFKINQGE
+1 
-13 GLPTLILFFH
+13 
-23 FFAYVAIS
+23 
-31 ITGTAARDAYFLN
+31 
-44 MVDKKYLPLMFLAIA
+44 
-59 IVLSIVIE
+59 
-67 IYSRL
+67 
-72 SKNRDLSTIV
+72 
-82 TGTGIIFIAT
+82 
-92 LLAIQKHLE
+92 
-101 GWVIPFLYVWKDVID
+101 
-116 AIIITQFW
+116 
-124 LIASQVFDPRQAK
+124 
-137 RLFGLLGAGGAL
+137 
-149 AAIIIGSSI
+149 
-158 SQFVSVFGSENLL
+158 
-171 FVTMSFI
+171 
-178 IIVILMANLIRPYRN
+178 
-193 LNEQKHQT
+193 
-201 SKKDVHKNTGK
+201 
-212 TFTPYL
+212 
-218 KSLAIIIGLAA
+218 
-229 VASRVVD
+229 
-236 YQFKITA
+236 
-243 VASFPNQDDL
+243 
-253 VNFFGQYYA
+253 
-262 VTGVATM
+262 
-269 VIQLFIT
+269 
-276 SRLLSRFGIIVA
+276 
-288 ILILPTLFMAGAA
+288 
-301 GFLMSP
+301 
-307 VLAAVYIS
+307 
-315 KFSDQVFRF
+315 
-324 TFHNASIQL
+324 
-333 LWIPV
+333 
-338 KRTIKNRLKPVIEG
+338 
-352 SIRAGLEGVSG
+352 
-363 ILIFLSITMFNVPI
+363 
-377 HYLSISIIL
+377 
-386 IAIYWIKGSFR
+386 
-397 LKKLYIKELQSAI
+397 
-410 EKRELNFEELT
+410 
-421 LDIQDEAMVKTI
+421 
-433 NQALNND
+433 
-440 DESQQIL
+440 
-447 ALEMIKDIPLTPWKD
+447 MIKDIPLTPWKD
-462 SLNRLLNDGSM
+462 SLNRLLNDGSI

-509 IEIAGKRKLT
+509 IEIAGKRGLT
-519 DALPIIMDR
+519 DAMPIIMDR
-528 IDAENKEKQLIAAAA
+528 IDDENIEKKLIAAAA

-571 SLIII
+571 SLIIK

-599 KVRNAALSVAESRAS
+599 IVRNAALSVAKSRSS
-614 LVLLPHIIQ
+614 LVFLPHIIQ

-630 AMPAR
+630 AMPTR

-642 ENEVVKLLIENA
+642 ENEVVKLLIEFA
-654 QNQNVEKSLVIGII
+654 QNKNVEKSLVIGII
-668 RTIKKYPTKDSLD
+668 RTIKKYPTKDSID

-693 IQAVAVD
+693 IQSVAVD

-709 PLDETQIAITKEELI
+709 PLDEKQIAITKEELI

-738 QIEENKKNQLL
+738 QIEKNESNQLL

-809 IVNSLIDDISIED
+809 IVNSLIDDLSIKE

-837 INQFLGYYIGTIQ
+837 LNKFLGYYIGTVQ

-861 FRTNNQEILGKA
+861 LRTNKIEILEKA
-873 NWSNLPESFI
+873 NWDNLPDSFI
-883 IKDIITRHSKE
+883 INDIITRHTKE
-894 SPDSLNTW
+894 KPDSLNRW
-902 PINDY
+902 PIDDY
-907 LLDSNQLTM
+907 LLDSNKLTM

-953 TDTSLCKEGDYGD
+953 TDTSLCKEGDFGD

-1010 TSLETTLLKISQ
+1010 TSSETTLLKISQ